1 MNVIAVANS
10 ISIIVSVTQAELI
23 SSGLRALNAQL
34 ELERTMTPHKKDQI
48 ITALMLIEG
57 ALLTLKDTPELPQL
71 AYDFQS

>member
-10 ISIIVSVTQAELI
+10 ISIIVSVTQAEMI